1 MKLILID
8 IDNTLLDFDA
18 YIRQTMEEG
27 FAHFGL
33 RPYEPWMYDVFHRE
47 NNKLWRQI
55 EEGTLTFPELE
66 KIRWSNIF
74 AALDMDFDGP
84 TFERYFRAALHESA
98 IPVPGAR
105 ELLDALCGRYTLAAA
120 SNGPYE
126 QQLHRLALAGMK
138 DCFAYFFISQRIGG
152 CRHHRRLPDLRYGRW
167 PGVRAQD
174 RLLPPSRR
182 GPCRRQRGRDRG
194 GSPGYPRSAV
204 KKRCMPR
211 HASLFLRFR
220 RQQRRP
226 VPQVIAVPG
235 DVRQQPPDGD
245 GRPDASL
252 THRPRQRVGQ
262 RYTGAQRDDRQ
273 HHAHAGALHR
283 AVEPVQQEQAADPG
297 VERPLDAEVEDTGG
311 DDLCFA
317 RLHEKPHQRPGEQ
330 HHKRRHGAGERG
342 AHRRGPAP

>member
-66 KIRWSNIF
+66 KIRWSNVF

-105 ELLDALCGRYTLAAA
+105 ELLDALRGRYTLAAA

-138 DCFAYFFISQRIGG
+138 DCFAYFFISQRIGASKPSPVFFDAAVPGGQRRARDACFPGG
-152 CRHHRRLPDLRYGRW
+152 CRHHRRPCRLHRRCRRYGLHHFR
-167 PGVRAQD
+167 PAFR
-174 RLLPPSRR
+174 RSRR
-182 GPCRRQRGRDRG
+182 RHHGPCLG
-194 GSPGYPRSAV
+194 A
-204 KKRCMPR
+204 
-211 HASLFLRFR
+211 
-220 RQQRRP
+220 
-226 VPQVIAVPG
+226 
-235 DVRQQPPDGD
+235 DVR
-245 GRPDASL
+245 L
-252 THRPRQRVGQ
+252 
-262 RYTGAQRDDRQ
+262 
-273 HHAHAGALHR
+273 
-283 AVEPVQQEQAADPG
+283 G
-297 VERPLDAEVEDTGG
+297 V
-311 DDLCFA
+311 
-317 RLHEKPHQRPGEQ
+317 
-330 HHKRRHGAGERG
+330 
-342 AHRRGPAP
+342 

>member
-1 MKLILID
+1 
-8 IDNTLLDFDA
+8 
-18 YIRQTMEEG
+18 MEEG

-66 KIRWSNIF
+66 KIRWSNVF

-98 IPVPGAR
+98 IPVAGAR
-105 ELLDALCGRYTLAAA
+105 ELLDALRGRYTLAAA

-138 DCFAYFFISQRIGG
+138 DCFAYFFISQRIGASKPSPVFFDAAFREVNEG
-152 CRHHRRLPDLRYGRW
+152 RGTPVSPADAAIIGDSLTSDMAGGRR
-167 PGVRAQD
+167 VRAQD

-204 KKRCMPR
+204 PRCPACISFYAFGVSSAVR
-211 HASLFLRFR
+211 CR
-220 RQQRRP
+220 R
-226 VPQVIAVPG
+226 
-235 DVRQQPPDGD
+235 
-245 GRPDASL
+245 
-252 THRPRQRVGQ
+252 
-262 RYTGAQRDDRQ
+262 
-273 HHAHAGALHR
+273 
-283 AVEPVQQEQAADPG
+283 
-297 VERPLDAEVEDTGG
+297 
-311 DDLCFA
+311 
-317 RLHEKPHQRPGEQ
+317 
-330 HHKRRHGAGERG
+330 
-342 AHRRGPAP
+342 

>member
-66 KIRWSNIF
+66 KIRWNNVF

-105 ELLDALCGRYTLAAA
+105 ELLDALRGRYTLAAA

-126 QQLHRLALAGMK
+126 QQLHRLEIGGMK
-138 DCFAYFFISQRIGG
+138 PYFDYFFISE
-152 CRHHRRLPDLRYGRW
+152 
-167 PGVRAQD
+167 
-174 RLLPPSRR
+174 
-182 GPCRRQRGRDRG
+182 
-194 GSPGYPRSAV
+194 
-204 KKRCMPR
+204 
-211 HASLFLRFR
+211 
-220 RQQRRP
+220 
-226 VPQVIAVPG
+226 
-235 DVRQQPPDGD
+235 
-245 GRPDASL
+245 
-252 THRPRQRVGQ
+252 
-262 RYTGAQRDDRQ
+262 
-273 HHAHAGALHR
+273 HAGA
-283 AVEPVQQEQAADPG
+283 A
-297 VERPLDAEVEDTGG
+297 
-311 DDLCFA
+311 
-317 RLHEKPHQRPGEQ
+317 K
-330 HHKRRHGAGERG
+330 
-342 AHRRGPAP
+342 PAPAFFDYAFRELNENRSVPILPQETLIIGDSLSSDIAGGLQYGMKTCYYRRSGAPAAPIGVDHTVTDLRQIPALF